1 MGISG
6 ILTVLWYTALPFLT
20 WIILALALL
29 IGVQVI
35 ARTSGYRTLQCQCR
49 KALWVSIAVG
59 LLSIVVVPFLTGSQ
73 LSMVT
78 TVFDWVALLG
88 IAVGVGVYAWLIL
101 HPIWFITRRYVEPAT
116 A

>member
-35 ARTSGYRTLQCQCR
+35 ARTSGYRVRECQCR
-49 KALWVSIAVG
+49 KALWVSLVIG
-59 LLSIVVVPFLTGSQ
+59 LLSTVVVPLLTGSQ
-73 LSMVT
+73 ISMVT
-78 TVFDWVALLG
+78 TLFDWVALLG
-88 IAVGVGVYAWLIL
+88 IAVGVGVYAWLVL
-101 HPIWFITRRYVEPAT
+101 HPVWFITRRYVQPV
-116 A
+116 